1 MYGYPLE
8 IEQDELEKEKLEKEM
23 EKEEME
29 KEDKGIDNSTVK
41 TVKKPYIKPV
51 FIIIGSVVCFVALI
65 DMIVLFAIPYQR
77 IQTNKKKL
85 PNAKFEK
92 PDEFIIIVHFALHS
106 LIILIGVLIILLGFR
121 GYRSIDQHCV
131 LVFLYIIG
139 FITLLFWLYEICTGL
154 IGTSDIGPRMTIDE
168 LIYMISR
175 NPPIN
180 FAFIY
185 SHCESF
191 NDDTYY
197 SNNGITFPMK
207 TNLTSTIY
215 NFTNTPEMFYFIIE
229 QKVNMS
235 IELKNYYNNIFV
247 EAHSCDQDAMQK
259 VEYYP
264 VIQDEYIV
272 VKEKMPSYLS
282 KGTRI
287 ASFLFGV
294 GLFYELSTK
303 SIPYITYVQQS
314 NADIV
319 QGIKYDQIFTSDTC
333 NFYGKCTHSHKPKP

>member
-8 IEQDELEKEKLEKEM
+8 IEQDELEKEKLA
-23 EKEEME
+23 KEEMK
-29 KEDKGIDNSTVK
+29 KEDKEIDNSNIK
-41 TVKKPYIKPV
+41 TAKKPYIQPV

-92 PDEFIIIVHFALHS
+92 PDTFIIAIHFTLHS
-106 LIILIGVLIILLGFR
+106 LIILAGVLIILLGFR
-121 GYRSIDQHCV
+121 EYRSIHHRSV
-131 LVFLYIIG
+131 LIGLGIIG
-139 FITLLFWLYEICTGL
+139 FSVLLFWLYEICAGFMGMSN
-154 IGTSDIGPRMTIDE
+154 ISPKMTIDE
-168 LIYMISR
+168 LIYMIRR

-180 FAFIY
+180 YAFIY
-185 SHCESF
+185 SQCE
-191 NDDTYY
+191 NYDYDTYY

-207 TNLTSTIY
+207 TNITSSIF
-215 NFTNTPEMFYFIIE
+215 NFTNTPEMIFFVIE

-235 IELKNYYNNIFV
+235 IELKNYYNNVFV
-247 EAHSCDQDAMQK
+247 GSNSCDQDAMQK

-264 VIQDEYIV
+264 LIQGEYIV

-287 ASFLFGV
+287 ASILFGV
-294 GLFYELSTK
+294 GLYYELSSK

-319 QGIKYDQIFTSDTC
+319 QGINYDQIFTSDTC